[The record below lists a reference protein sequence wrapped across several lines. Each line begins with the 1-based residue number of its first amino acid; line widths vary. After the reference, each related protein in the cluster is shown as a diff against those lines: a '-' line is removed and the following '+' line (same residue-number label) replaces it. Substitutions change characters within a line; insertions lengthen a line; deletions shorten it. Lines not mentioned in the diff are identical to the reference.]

1 MTAIREGLGID
12 RDRELRVNHRIR
24 AREVRLIDEEG
35 EQRGIV
41 ALRYALE
48 LARDKGL
55 DLIEVAPH
63 AVPPVCKIMDYGKF
77 KYEQSKRESEARKKA
92 RASEL
97 KTVRMEPQID
107 DHDFQFKL
115 RSIQK
120 FLKEGDKVKISVM
133 FRGRSITHPEFGKR
147 LLEQVVQQCAEIAAV
162 ERPPAFEGR
171 MMTLILSPRQQ
182 PQPGAAPPQPAQAQ
196 PRA

>member
-1 MTAIREGLGID
+1 
-12 RDRELRVNHRIR
+12 
-24 AREVRLIDEEG
+24 VRLIDEEG
-35 EQRGIV
+35 EQKGIV
-41 ALRYALE
+41 ALRFALE

-63 AVPPVCKIMDYGKF
+63 AAPPVCKIMDYGKF
-77 KYEQSKRESEARKKA
+77 KYEQSKRESEARKKS
-92 RASEL
+92 RATEL

-107 DHDFQFKL
+107 EHDFQFKL
-115 RSIQK
+115 RSVQK

-147 LLEQVVQQCAEIAAV
+147 LLEQVVQQCADMAAV

-171 MMTLILSPRQQ
+171 TMTLILSPRPQSQSQQ
-182 PQPGAAPPQPAQAQ
+182 AQAQ
-196 PRA
+196 QAQSQAQA